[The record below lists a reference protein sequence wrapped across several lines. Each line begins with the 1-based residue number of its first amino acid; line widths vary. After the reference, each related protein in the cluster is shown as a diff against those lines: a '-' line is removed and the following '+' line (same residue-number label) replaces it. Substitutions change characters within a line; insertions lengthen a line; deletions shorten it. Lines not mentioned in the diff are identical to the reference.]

1 MLYLEVGGR
10 TVFFDH
16 KGHNDFSLF
25 SAFLCLFG
33 IVKLFLDELQQGLI
47 TAREFRHDFA
57 FVVYF
62 FFVLFNSPDKPDAIV
77 CINDEVAIGVIRYL
91 KEQGVSIPA
100 EVAVAGFD
108 DNPMG
113 LVCDPELTTLSP
125 SINLLSES
133 MLNLLLREIESGENI
148 KEDIVLPLQLLER
161 GSA

>member
-1 MLYLEVGGR
+1 M
-10 TVFFDH
+10 
-16 KGHNDFSLF
+16 
-25 SAFLCLFG
+25 
-33 IVKLFLDELQQGLI
+33 
-47 TAREFRHDFA
+47 
-57 FVVYF
+57 
-62 FFVLFNSPDKPDAIV
+62 